1 MKRIV
6 LTVIALM
13 LAQTGHAAIYKW
25 VDENG
30 KSYFSDKK
38 PEDHESTGVELKL
51 GNVIKK
57 EKVVQKLEPDNY
69 QKDSFRMPSRK
80 SKVPYR
86 FVMTSAMNVDQPVD
100 RLTSINITM
109 DQKSFSSYIKLTGI
123 ESGVDYNLK
132 IRVIDAKGELIFD
145 KDKKLNTETN
155 SLWFVAR
162 VSPNTS
168 LDESGDWTIQAILN
182 NKNLFVE
189 KRRIEF

>member
-1 MKRIV
+1 MRRIAF
-6 LTVIALM
+6 TVIFLM
-13 LAQTGHAAIYKW
+13 LTQAGTAAVYKW

-30 KSYFSDKK
+30 KAHFSDKK
-38 PEDHESTGVELKL
+38 SEKHESTGVKL
-51 GNVIKK
+51 SLDNVIKN
-57 EKVVQKLEPDNY
+57 ERVVQKLEPDNY
-69 QKDSFRMPSRK
+69 QKDSFRMPRKK

-100 RLTSINITM
+100 RLSSINITM
-109 DQKSFSSYIKLTGI
+109 DQRSFSSYIKLTGI
-123 ESGVDYNLK
+123 EANISYKIK

-145 KDKKLNTETN
+145 KDKILNTDTN

-182 NKNLFVE
+182 DESLFVE